1 MRLAATDSKTVKDL
15 LSMHLGITYKSVEE
29 SEQVWQARS
38 EFFVGDLPSS
48 SLVEVS
54 KLADPA
60 VTVEIEAIAH
70 IGCSRTLQ

>member
-1 MRLAATDSKTVKDL
+1 
-15 LSMHLGITYKSVEE
+15 
-29 SEQVWQARS
+29 
-38 EFFVGDLPSS
+38 
-48 SLVEVS
+48 VEVS